1 MSATKEAPGLVFEV
15 PIRTDGG
22 DNDRRYKHWGARKRR
37 ADREHAAVYQACS
50 AYHPAEGCNLLGVLR
65 RMVAKGPLDVVV
77 TRITPATRLSDPQ
90 NLGSKLKGVVDAIA
104 KVLGVDDGDPRVVY
118 RFREERGPWG
128 VRVEV
133 SARKPEVQG
142 PGWTAEE
149 WGLVAFALAH
159 DARSWAGSP
168 QMTEPDAGRAQ
179 RSRQLADQAETMA
192 RALGGGG

>member
-1 MSATKEAPGLVFEV
+1 MTTGAKEAPGLVFEV
-15 PIRTDGG
+15 PLRTDGG

-37 ADREHAAVYQACS
+37 ADREHAAVYQACC

-65 RMVAKGPLDVVV
+65 RMVAKGLLDVVV

-104 KVLGVDDGDPRVVY
+104 KVLGVDDGDPRVAY
-118 RFREERGPWG
+118 RLREERGPWG

-133 SARKPEVQG
+133 SARKPEVRG

-149 WGLVAFALAH
+149 WRRCAEGL
-159 DARSWAGSP
+159 RAGANYLP
-168 QMTEPDAGRAQ
+168 IHLRPPHL
-179 RSRQLADQAETMA
+179 RQADQAEAMA